1 MNQVVKIEVPVE
13 ASTAAALADER
24 RLAAIGQ
31 LIDRLMSNERQSAL
45 IAAMDRISADAR
57 ASALT
62 EAEVEAELEAY
73 DADERRG

>member
-31 LIDRLMSNERQSAL
+31 LIDRLVSNERQSAL
-45 IAAMDRISADAR
+45 IAAMDRISAEAR
-57 ASALT
+57 ASGLT

-73 DADERRG
+73 NAERRG